1 MNRLREYWK
10 EFHPII
16 HSLIIGTIFV
26 RAASSM
32 SMPFLAIHLSRTT
45 DLSPIM
51 IGITIG
57 AGPLASTVGG
67 FIAGT
72 LSDLFGRRKIML
84 WALYTWILVFL
95 GFAIGKSAFFFILLN
110 ILAGLCRSFYEPVS
124 QALMADLTEP
134 ERRFR
139 VFSMRYLAINIG
151 VSVGPLL
158 GAYLALLGGALPF
171 IVTAIIYLFYV
182 ISLQYL
188 LNKFGIKQIEGQKKE
203 KVTFAAA
210 WQVVRQDV
218 ALRYFIVGGILVSV
232 GYSQMT
238 VTLSQFVQG
247 MFVDG
252 AILFS
257 YLMSLNAIV
266 VVACQLPLSR
276 WAEKKTPLFSL
287 VAGTIMYAMGLLGFG
302 LSSNWWAFMVSMCVF
317 TIGEILT
324 FPASNVFIDYLAP
337 DGMRGTYF
345 GAQSLHH
352 LGQFLGP
359 VLGGYLLGGY
369 SGTIMFTIIACITL
383 SSILFYIQGR
393 NSYTART
400 GQAMMMTR
408 TE

>member
-1 MNRLREYWK
+1 MNRLRAYWQ

-16 HSLIIGTIFV
+16 HSLLIGTIFV

-32 SMPFLAIHLSRTT
+32 SMPFLAIHLSKTT
-45 DLSPIM
+45 DLSPVM

-72 LSDLFGRRKIML
+72 LSDLFGRRRIML
-84 WALYTWILVFL
+84 WALYTWVLVFL
-95 GFAIGKSAFFFILLN
+95 GFAIGKSAIFFILLN
-110 ILAGLCRSFYEPVS
+110 ILAGFCRSFYEPVS

-171 IVTAIIYLFYV
+171 IVTAMIYLLYV
-182 ISLQYL
+182 ISLQFL
-188 LNKFGIKQIEGQKKE
+188 LHKFGIKQIEGQKKE
-203 KVTFAAA
+203 KITFASA
-210 WQVVRQDV
+210 WNVVRQDV

-266 VVACQLPLSR
+266 VVALQLPLSR

-287 VAGTIMYAMGLLGFG
+287 VTGTIMYAMGLLGFG
-302 LSSNWWAFMVSMCVF
+302 ISSSWLTFMISMCIF

-324 FPASNVFIDYLAP
+324 FPASTVFIDYLAP
-337 DGMRGTYF
+337 EGMRGTYF
-345 GAQSLHH
+345 GAQSFHN

-359 VLGGYLLGGY
+359 VLGGYILGIY
-369 SGTIMFTIIACITL
+369 NGTIMFTVISCISL
-383 SSILFYIQGR
+383 FSILFYTLGR
-393 NSYTART
+393 NCYTART
-400 GQAMMMTR
+400 GQAMTMTR
-408 TE
+408 